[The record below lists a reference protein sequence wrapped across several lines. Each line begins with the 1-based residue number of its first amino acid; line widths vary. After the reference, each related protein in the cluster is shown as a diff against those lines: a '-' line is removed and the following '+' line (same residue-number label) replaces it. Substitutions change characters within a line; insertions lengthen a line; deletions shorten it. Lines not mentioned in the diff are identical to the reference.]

1 MSRANRIARLVAIQ
15 QGTEFVLLKH
25 RQGKHD
31 QATHGSWDTDRSNNK
46 SDFKYPVQDAI
57 DKVIKGEVGK
67 VVPADA
73 EFLLDKMAD
82 REDNPDLTNL
92 EIVGTQLFTR
102 DNLGIMRDQMPQVPS
117 GAKDEFLD
125 EMTKRGIKVKRD
137 DVSPQ
142 KLHPIQAEISASK
155 TGKILRDLNQNG
167 HKKGDGARIVV
178 SSDNYVIDGHHRWA
192 ASAFMSLNDSDEKI
206 PVLRVDMTHM
216 ELIDVVRAW
225 NKAMDIKPIGMGES
239 NTFKKA
245 WVEFELAVIK
255 GILTTEMQKHL
266 AGQHDQ
272 ESHGSWAGETEFSIE
287 EFFDNEIASHTVLIK
302 GNFPTARI
310 VFEELD
316 GWLNDEV
323 KKEIYKTVAE
333 LQTHFPVEEAS
344 IIFDDNAFQEIADRH
359 NIDSSNT
366 LAFCYT
372 GEPKITFNMQESLGR
387 EDDVWG
393 GERSGSK
400 ANWLVHTIVHEWG
413 HALDKRSENK
423 ILDDKLEHEKK
434 DSAKWISEG
443 QTEYGMTNTFE
454 SYADAFAEWFFSGG
468 KTSFPHVREM
478 ASEHGWDTGAF
489 AVNKNVGT
497 KILVSDTFNTE
508 IPPTYTILSDATKHL
523 TGQHDQSSHGS
534 WSTKLNPDVASD
546 IVRFTQEWGGL
557 SINMVDGS
565 MPTSGYMVAKPP
577 EFGRIVDKVDFVNPV
592 KGPKILSEYMKTHKN
607 DLGNGRNYL
616 GTWLNDSKV
625 YLDVS
630 ENIQE
635 LFEAIRRGRE
645 RNQKAIWDVANLSE
659 IDTGGTGLVKER
671 NQDSRVE
678 EHLGN
683 DRRGDRRVRAENL
696 GKSSGKERLTVFVKR
711 PVQKHLAGQHDQS
724 SHGSWA
730 GTTSLGAGSNLTYNE
745 MADLKRS
752 QSDTQVSK
760 VYDAEYQTESLLV
773 PDVPKPLDIYESPIR
788 EEFGS
793 REDYL
798 KAYKKYSDD
807 WDKWTNENNT
817 YIESDLATKHLDGT
831 IKGARGYINE
841 VILSDWFK
849 EEYGV
854 DGQIPRFRPEVKHLP
869 ASSRLGGRFIMK
881 GGGKTFIEINKSTN
895 RNEATILHE
904 IAHYATTISQTNR
917 HQGHGKEFATEYLKI
932 IRNFA
937 PKFAIALEDNFKKN
951 GVSYE

>member
-15 QGTEFVLLKH
+15 QDTEFVLLKH

-102 DNLGIMRDQMPQVPS
+102 DNLGIKRDQMPQVPS

-192 ASAFMSLNDSDEKI
+192 ASAFMSLNDGDEKI

-216 ELIDVVRAW
+216 ELIDVVKAW
-225 NKAMDIKPIGMGES
+225 NKTLDIKPIGMGES

-245 WVEFELAVIK
+245 WVKFELAVIK
-255 GILTTEMQKHL
+255 GILTTEMQKHR
-266 AGQHDQ
+266 A
-272 ESHGSWAGETEFSIE
+272 
-287 EFFDNEIASHTVLIK
+287 
-302 GNFPTARI
+302 
-310 VFEELD
+310 
-316 GWLNDEV
+316 
-323 KKEIYKTVAE
+323 
-333 LQTHFPVEEAS
+333 
-344 IIFDDNAFQEIADRH
+344 
-359 NIDSSNT
+359 
-366 LAFCYT
+366 
-372 GEPKITFNMQESLGR
+372 
-387 EDDVWG
+387 
-393 GERSGSK
+393 
-400 ANWLVHTIVHEWG
+400 
-413 HALDKRSENK
+413 
-423 ILDDKLEHEKK
+423 
-434 DSAKWISEG
+434 
-443 QTEYGMTNTFE
+443 
-454 SYADAFAEWFFSGG
+454 
-468 KTSFPHVREM
+468 
-478 ASEHGWDTGAF
+478 
-489 AVNKNVGT
+489 
-497 KILVSDTFNTE
+497 
-508 IPPTYTILSDATKHL
+508 
-523 TGQHDQSSHGS
+523 GQHDQSSHGS
-534 WSTKLNPDVASD
+534 WAGGLNPDVASD

-565 MPTSGYMVAKPP
+565 MPTTGYMVAKPP
-577 EFGRIVDKVDFVNPV
+577 EFGTIVDAVDFNDPV
-592 KGPKILSEYMKTHKN
+592 KGPKILSNYMKRHKN
-607 DLGNGRNYL
+607 DLGNGKNYL
-616 GTWLNDSKV
+616 GTWLNEGKV

-630 ENIQE
+630 ENIQSKSR
-635 LFEAIRRGRE
+635 ATKIGRE
-645 RNQKAIWDVANLSE
+645 RNQLTIWDVANLSE

-678 EHLGN
+678 EHFRD
-683 DRRGDRRVRAENL
+683 DRRGDRRIRAENL
-696 GKSSGKERLTVFVKR
+696 GKSSGEEKLTVFVKQ
-711 PVQKHLAGQHDQS
+711 PVQKHQAGNHDQRT
-724 SHGSWA
+724 HGSWA
-730 GTTSLGAGSNLTYNE
+730 GTTSLNAGSNLTYNE
-745 MADLKRS
+745 MADLKRN
-752 QSDTQVSK
+752 QSDTQVSQ

-798 KAYKKYSDD
+798 KAYKKYSND
-807 WDKWTNENNT
+807 WDKWSNENNT
-817 YIESDLATKHLDGT
+817 YIESDLATEHLDGT
-831 IKGARGYINE
+831 IKGARSYIE
-841 VILSDWFK
+841 SVINSEWFK

-904 IAHYATTISQTNR
+904 IAHYATTISQTNK